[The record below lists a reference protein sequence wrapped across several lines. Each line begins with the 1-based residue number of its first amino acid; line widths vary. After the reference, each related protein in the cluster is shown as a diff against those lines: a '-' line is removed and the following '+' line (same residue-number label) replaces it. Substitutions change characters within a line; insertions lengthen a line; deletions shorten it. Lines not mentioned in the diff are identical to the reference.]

1 MPRRSTATLCV
12 VGLLVASAIVVG
24 LSAGA
29 ARATTYPAAAY
40 HMDGTVAN
48 EFSANSVALL
58 DLNGDGVADLAV
70 GAPFNGT
77 GAAGSVTFF
86 LSQMVGPTLVPFH
99 QVITVTGS
107 APGDL
112 FGWSLANVG
121 NVTNGGPVLAVGA
134 PHASPHG
141 HAQAGNLTFFA
152 ASPSFNGKPSAW
164 INSSTDGEN
173 LGYSLAAAGDLN
185 GDRIG
190 DLVAGAPFCSLGAP
204 TGGCAYVYYGGTGHP
219 ALTPSL
225 TFDSGVAGAHFGWS
239 VAGNGSVDGAAP
251 LDLVVG
257 APNYTSAGLAA
268 RGAAYVIRNP
278 AGTVRTSIVPGASA
292 GDQFGFSVAI
302 GDFNGDAI
310 DDIAIGAPYNSGAF
324 SQAGDVSI
332 IYGGSPFKTTIGA
345 LLTGRAAN
353 EWFGY
358 AVAAGNFHKDNM
370 ADLLIGA
377 PGSTVNATG
386 VGRAYAYYGSPAPW
400 TSANLT
406 LVPGVS
412 GANAFGSSLAVGG
425 NFTPEGGPGYVVGDP
440 HFLAGAKANAGR
452 AYVYEGDIVPT
463 LANPIV
469 HGWVCVPHT
478 FTGGTNPCAPLS
490 GFTVTLQSTTTTF
503 TDTSSTNGS
512 FEFNPSPGTYWLNTT
527 LFPYIDNSTSLPL
540 DPNQVTKVFVFP
552 TTIPLVR
559 GNATDAANRT
569 KFAGVTV
576 ALYNATNVLVN
587 VTTTD
592 AGGAYAMYIPPTFLP
607 RVGGSSSLQVSMW
620 DDTHYTNHTGVTI
633 RRNQTAYANMFLDRF
648 PVVTGTVYSRT
659 LTRISGAT
667 IQATQGSTTVATTTT
682 NNQGAFTLVA
692 TNASVPGLLFLNVTC
707 GGACGQYGRTQLS
720 FAVDKNQTYP
730 QVIYLDV
737 DRTPPSSNVWPF
749 LPTYTPTAVFGVSAN
764 ASDNNGVQ
772 QVQLWYRFNNA
783 GSYVEYAADTS
794 APYTFAFNSTSAH
807 GDGRYAFYT
816 IAVDYAG
823 NTEAAPGA
831 NDTWTW
837 VDTVKPT
844 LTVTKPTAGQAF
856 LVSWVNVTWAA
867 QDAGSGLLKVDVE
880 LDTGAW
886 LHADLASF
894 MNLTSVP
901 DGFHNVTVNAT
912 DRAGNSRTVT
922 VAFSVNTAAPIL
934 TFTSPA
940 NNSVTATPTVVL
952 TWTITSAGAGI
963 TTLQVARDTG
973 SWQTLSTSATVYSF
987 TNLADG
993 SHNLWL
999 HAVTANAQSTKYL
1012 RVTVDTTPPTVAI
1025 TSPTANPWVNTT
1037 SEAIA
1042 FSASDATSGISS
1054 LGLSLDNGTAV
1065 NVTGQTTYT
1074 VTGLTEGHHRAQLT
1088 ATDRAGNT
1096 ATATVDFRVDTTP
1109 PTVAFSTPADGATVS
1124 SSTVA
1129 VQWLVTDAGSGLSS
1143 VTISLDGG
1151 TAQGVTPGGTQAYS
1165 GLADGP
1171 HTVVIKA
1178 TDAAGNVRTT
1188 SLGFTVNTQLLGNNA
1203 LAYGLI
1209 VAVVVVVVVI
1219 ALVVWRMRR
1228 PKARETPKEEPPKT
1242 PDEEK
1247 RA

>member
-1 MPRRSTATLCV
+1 
-12 VGLLVASAIVVG
+12 
-24 LSAGA
+24 
-29 ARATTYPAAAY
+29 
-40 HMDGTVAN
+40 MDGTVAN

-86 LSQMVGPTLVPFH
+86 LSQMVGPTMVPFH
-99 QVITVTGS
+99 QVITVFGS

-141 HAQAGNLTFFA
+141 HAQAGNITFFA
-152 ASPSFNGKPSAW
+152 ASPSFNGKASAW
-164 INSSTDGEN
+164 INSTADGEN
-173 LGYSLAAAGDLN
+173 LGYSLAATGDLN

-190 DLVAGAPFCSLGAP
+190 DLVAGAPFCNVGASA
-204 TGGCAYVYYGGTGHP
+204 GGCAYVYYGGTAHP

-225 TFDSGVAGAHFGWS
+225 TFDSTVAGAHFGWS
-239 VAGNGSVDGAAP
+239 VAGNGSVDGASP

-257 APNYTSAGLAA
+257 APNYTSGGLTA

-278 AGTVRTSIVPGASA
+278 AGTVRTSVITGASA
-292 GDQFGFSVAI
+292 GDEFGFSVAV

-310 DDIAIGAPYNSGAF
+310 DDIAIGAPYNGGAF
-324 SQAGDVSI
+324 AQAGEVSI

-345 LLTGRAAN
+345 LLTGRAAD

-358 AVAAGNFHKDNM
+358 ALAAGNFHKDNM
-370 ADLLIGA
+370 GDLLVGA
-377 PGSTVNATG
+377 PGSTINATG

-412 GANAFGSSLAVGG
+412 GANAFGSSLTVGG
-425 NFTPEGGPGYVVGDP
+425 NFTPAGGPGYVVGDP
-440 HFLAGAKANAGR
+440 QFQVGSKANAGR
-452 AYVYEGDIVPT
+452 ASVYEGDIVPT

-469 HGWVCVPHT
+469 QGWVCVPNT
-478 FTGGTNPCAPLS
+478 YKGGSTPCVGLS
-490 GFTVTLQSTTTTF
+490 GFAVTLQSTSTTF
-503 TDTSSTNGS
+503 TDTSATNGS

-527 LFPYIDNSTSLPL
+527 LFPYIGNSTSLPL
-540 DPNQVTKVFVFP
+540 SPNQVTKVFIFP
-552 TTIPLVR
+552 TTIPLIR
-559 GNATDAANRT
+559 GNATDAVSRT

-576 ALYNATNVLVN
+576 ALYNATNILVN

-592 AGGAYAMYIPPTFLP
+592 SGGAYAMYIPPAFLP
-607 RVGGSSSLQVSMW
+607 RVGGSSPLQVYMW
-620 DDTHYTNHTGVTI
+620 DDSHYTNHTGVTI
-633 RRNQTAYANMFLDRF
+633 RRNQTAYANMFLNRF

-667 IQATQGSTTVATTTT
+667 VQATQGSMVVATTTT
-682 NNQGAFTLVA
+682 NNQGAFTLIA
-692 TNASVPGLLFLNVTC
+692 TNASVPRTLYLNVTC

-730 QVIYLDV
+730 QVIYLDL
-737 DRTPPSSNVWPF
+737 DRTPPSSNVWPL
-749 LPTYTPTAVFGVSAN
+749 LPTYATTAVFSLSAN

-783 GSYVEYAADTS
+783 GTYVEYAVDTS

-823 NTEAAPGA
+823 NTEAAPSG

-837 VDTVKPT
+837 VDTVQPT

-867 QDAGSGLLKVDVE
+867 QDAGSGLLKVDVQ

-886 LHADLASF
+886 MHAGLGSF

-922 VAFSVNTAAPIL
+922 VAFSVNTAAPVL
-934 TFTSPA
+934 AFTSPA
-940 NNSVTATPTVVL
+940 NNSVTASSTVVL
-952 TWTITSAGAGI
+952 TWTIASAGAGI
-963 TTLQVARDTG
+963 TTLQVALDTG
-973 SWQTLSTSATVYSF
+973 SWQTLSNSATVYSF
-987 TNLADG
+987 TSLADG

-999 HAVTANAQSTKYL
+999 RAVTANAQTTKYL
-1012 RVTVDTTPPTVAI
+1012 RVTVDTTPPIVAI
-1025 TSPTANPWVNTT
+1025 TSPTANPWVNAT

-1054 LGLSLDNGTAV
+1054 LALSLDNGTAV

-1074 VTGLTEGHHRAQLT
+1074 VTGLTDGDHQAQLS

-1096 ATATVDFRVDTTP
+1096 AAATVDFRVDTTP
-1109 PTVAFSTPADGATVS
+1109 PTVTFSTPADGATVS

-1143 VTISLDGG
+1143 VTISLDGA
-1151 TAQGVTPGGTQAYS
+1151 TAQGVTPGGTQTYS
-1165 GLADGP
+1165 GLADGQ
-1171 HTVVIKA
+1171 HSVVIRA
-1178 TDAAGNVRTT
+1178 TDAAGNVRTA
-1188 SLGFTVNTQLLGNNA
+1188 SISFTVNTQLLGNNA

-1209 VAVVVVVVVI
+1209 GAVVVVVVVI
-1219 ALVVWRMRR
+1219 ALVVWRMRK
-1228 PKARETPKEEPPKT
+1228 PKAPEAPKEEPPKT
-1242 PDEEK
+1242 SDEK
-1247 RA
+1247 KP

>member
-1 MPRRSTATLCV
+1 MVRHPTATLYV
-12 VGLLVASAIVVG
+12 VWLLVASAIVMGLLVG
-24 LSAGA
+24 S
-29 ARATTYPAAAY
+29 ARATSYPAAVY

-86 LSQMVGPTLVPFH
+86 LSQMVGPTMVPFH
-99 QVITVTGS
+99 QVITVFGS

-141 HAQAGNLTFFA
+141 HAQAGNITFFA
-152 ASPSFNGKPSAW
+152 ASPSFNGKASAW
-164 INSSTDGEN
+164 INSTADGEN
-173 LGYSLAAAGDLN
+173 LGYSLAATGDLN

-190 DLVAGAPFCSLGAP
+190 DLVAGAPFCNVGASA
-204 TGGCAYVYYGGTGHP
+204 GGCAYVYYGGTAHP

-225 TFDSGVAGAHFGWS
+225 TFDSTVAGAHFGWS
-239 VAGNGSVDGAAP
+239 VAGNGSVDGASP

-257 APNYTSAGLAA
+257 APNYTSGGLTA

-278 AGTVRTSIVPGASA
+278 AGTVRTSVITGASA
-292 GDQFGFSVAI
+292 GDEFGFSVAV

-310 DDIAIGAPYNSGAF
+310 DDIAIGAPYNGGAF
-324 SQAGDVSI
+324 AQAGEVSI

-345 LLTGRAAN
+345 LLTGRAAD

-358 AVAAGNFHKDNM
+358 ALAAGNFHKDNM
-370 ADLLIGA
+370 GDLLVGA
-377 PGSTVNATG
+377 PGSTINATG

-412 GANAFGSSLAVGG
+412 GANAFGSSLTVGG
-425 NFTPEGGPGYVVGDP
+425 NFTPAGGPGYVVGDP
-440 HFLAGAKANAGR
+440 QFQVGSKANAGR
-452 AYVYEGDIVPT
+452 ASVYEGDIVPT

-469 HGWVCVPHT
+469 QGWVCVPNT
-478 FTGGTNPCAPLS
+478 YKGGSTPCVGLS
-490 GFTVTLQSTTTTF
+490 GFAVTLQSTSTTF
-503 TDTSSTNGS
+503 TDTSATNGS

-527 LFPYIDNSTSLPL
+527 LFPYIGNSTSLPL
-540 DPNQVTKVFVFP
+540 SPNQVTKVFIFP
-552 TTIPLVR
+552 TTIPLIR
-559 GNATDAANRT
+559 GNATDAVSRT

-576 ALYNATNVLVN
+576 ALYNATSILVN

-592 AGGAYAMYIPPTFLP
+592 SGGAYAMYIPPAFLP
-607 RVGGSSSLQVSMW
+607 RVGGSSPLQVYMW
-620 DDTHYTNHTGVTI
+620 DDSHYTNHTGVTI
-633 RRNQTAYANMFLDRF
+633 RRNQTAYANMFLNRF

-667 IQATQGSTTVATTTT
+667 VQATQGSTVVATTTT
-682 NNQGAFTLVA
+682 NNQGAFTLIA
-692 TNASVPGLLFLNVTC
+692 TNASVPRTLYLNVTC

-730 QVIYLDV
+730 QVIYLDL
-737 DRTPPSSNVWPF
+737 DRTPPSSNVWPL
-749 LPTYTPTAVFGVSAN
+749 LPTYATTAVFSLSAN

-783 GSYVEYAADTS
+783 GTYVEYAVDTS

-823 NTEAAPGA
+823 NTEAAPSG

-837 VDTVKPT
+837 VDTVQPT

-886 LHADLASF
+886 MHAGLGSF

-922 VAFSVNTAAPIL
+922 VAFSVNTAAPVL
-934 TFTSPA
+934 AFTSPA
-940 NNSVTATPTVVL
+940 NNSVTASSTVVL
-952 TWTITSAGAGI
+952 TWTIASAGAGI
-963 TTLQVARDTG
+963 TTLQVALDTG
-973 SWQTLSTSATVYSF
+973 SWQTLSNSATVYSF
-987 TNLADG
+987 TSLADG

-999 HAVTANAQSTKYL
+999 RAVTANAQTTKYL
-1012 RVTVDTTPPTVAI
+1012 RVTVDTTPPIVAI
-1025 TSPTANPWVNTT
+1025 TSPTANPWVNAT

-1054 LGLSLDNGTAV
+1054 LALSLDNGTAV

-1074 VTGLTEGHHRAQLT
+1074 VTGLTDGDHQAQLS

-1096 ATATVDFRVDTTP
+1096 AAATVDFRVDTTP
-1109 PTVAFSTPADGATVS
+1109 PTVTFSTPADGATVS

-1143 VTISLDGG
+1143 VTISLDGA
-1151 TAQGVTPGGTQAYS
+1151 TAQGVTPGGTQTYS
-1165 GLADGP
+1165 GLADGQ
-1171 HTVVIKA
+1171 HSVVIRA
-1178 TDAAGNVRTT
+1178 TDAAGNVRTA
-1188 SLGFTVNTQLLGNNA
+1188 SISFTVNTQLLGNNA

-1209 VAVVVVVVVI
+1209 GAVVVVVVVI
-1219 ALVVWRMRR
+1219 ALVVWRMRK
-1228 PKARETPKEEPPKT
+1228 PKAPEAPKEEPPKT
-1242 PDEEK
+1242 SDEK
-1247 RA
+1247 KP